1 MKTYKICFIGA
12 SGHWGYLTHGMASLK
27 NTEITA
33 FAPSFENENLDALK
47 NLEIHEK
54 KGKFYRNYLEMLD
67 SERPDIVSITP
78 RYDLIA
84 PIILETV
91 KRGIHVIA
99 EKPLAFSLEQLD
111 EIKEAVKKSG
121 IQLSMMMGIRYE
133 PAFFTAKKVV
143 EAGRI
148 GEPLLIQAQKSY
160 RWGTRPEWYKK
171 RETYGSTINWV
182 GIHALD
188 WARWVSGLEFQEIS
202 AAHANLIHPDFAGC
216 QDIATV
222 QAKMSNGALAVF
234 NFDYLRPAQA
244 KTHGDDRLRIAG
256 SKGVLEV
263 IGRENRLYI
272 IDEAGEHENEPL
284 LTPPDFMA
292 DFINE
297 LEGKGKAFISAED
310 AYKTTEIAIKA
321 TLAAD
326 NQRVVQIQAY

>member
-12 SGHWGYLTHGMASLK
+12 SGHWGYLTQGMTSLN
-27 NTEITA
+27 NTEFTA
-33 FAPSFENENLDALK
+33 FAPSFENENLTAFQ
-47 NLEIHEK
+47 NLEIHGK
-54 KGKFYRNYLEMLD
+54 KGKFYQNYQDMLD
-67 SERPDIVSITP
+67 AEQPDIISITP

-84 PIILETV
+84 PITLEV
-91 KRGIHVIA
+91 VQRGIHVIA
-99 EKPLAFSLEQLD
+99 EKPLAFSLEKLD
-111 EIKEAVKKSG
+111 EIKEAVQKAG
-121 IQLSMMMGIRYE
+121 IRLSIMMGIRYE
-133 PAFFTAKKVV
+133 PAFFTAKKQV

-148 GEPLLIQAQKSY
+148 GEPLLIWAQKSY

-188 WARWVSGLEFQEIS
+188 WARWVSGLEFREIS
-202 AAHANLIHPDFAGC
+202 ASHANLIHPEFAGC

-222 QAKMSNGALAVF
+222 QAKLSNGALAVF
-234 NFDYLRPAQA
+234 NFDYLRPIQA

-263 IGRENRLYI
+263 IGRENRLSI
-272 IDEAGEHENEPL
+272 TDEAGEQENEPL
-284 LTPPDFMA
+284 LTPPDFLA

-297 LEGKGKAFISAED
+297 LEGKGPAIISLED
-310 AYKTTEIAIKA
+310 AFKITEIAIKA

-326 NQRVVQIQAY
+326 TQRGVVFF

>member
-12 SGHWGYLTHGMASLK
+12 SGHWGYLTQGMTSLK
-27 NTEITA
+27 NTEFTA
-33 FAPSFENENLDALK
+33 FAPSFENENLTALHD
-47 NLEIHEK
+47 LEIHEK
-54 KGKFYRNYLEMLD
+54 KGKLYQNYQDMLN

-84 PIILETV
+84 PIALNAI

-99 EKPLAFSLEQLD
+99 EKPLAFSLETLD
-111 EIKEAVKKSG
+111 EIKDAVQKAG
-121 IQLSMMMGIRYE
+121 VRLNMMMGIRYE
-133 PAFFTAKKVV
+133 PAFYTAKKQV

-148 GEPLLIQAQKSY
+148 GKPLLIWAQKSY
-160 RWGTRPEWYKK
+160 RWGIRPEWYKK
-171 RETYGSTINWV
+171 REMYGSTINWV

-188 WARWVSGLEFQEIS
+188 WARWISGLEFCEITAS
-202 AAHANLIHPDFAGC
+202 HANLAHPDFAEC

-222 QAKMSNGALAVF
+222 QAKLSNGALAVF
-234 NFDYLRPAQA
+234 NFDYLRPTQA

-272 IDEAGEHENEPL
+272 IDDTGEHEKEPL
-284 LTPPDFMA
+284 LTPPDFLA

-297 LEGKGKAFISAED
+297 LEGKGSALISMED
-310 AYKTTEIAIKA
+310 AFKLTEIVIKTTR
-321 TLAAD
+321 AAD
-326 NQRVVQIQAY
+326 MHQVVRL